1 MSLAAKPAERATS
14 RPLSKQRLR
23 LWVRLL
29 LARRAIE
36 AELRERLRVQ
46 FEMTLPQF
54 DVMAALARNDGGI
67 TMTELSRALMV
78 SNGNVTG
85 IIDRLVSRQLVA
97 RQAYAK
103 DRRRFIV
110 RLTSKGATRFDAI
123 AKAHEEWVDELLS
136 DFELSEA
143 EAVLAKFESITR
155 AVLNQS
161 ETGTE
166 AADDAIESSVAVS
179 KPRARAGTDR

>member
-1 MSLAAKPAERATS
+1 MALAAKPAGRAAA
-14 RPLSKQRLR
+14 RPVSKQRLR
-23 LWVRLL
+23 LWLRLL

-46 FEMTLPQF
+46 FAITLPQF
-54 DVMAALARNDGGI
+54 DVMAALARKDDGI

-85 IIDRLVSRQLVA
+85 IIDRLSSRQYVA
-97 RQAYAK
+97 RQASAK

-110 RLTSKGATRFDAI
+110 RLTPKGQAQFSII

-136 DFELSEA
+136 GFKPEEA
-143 EAVLAKFESITR
+143 ETVVTKFEN
-155 AVLNQS
+155 LNATILDHSQPDG
-161 ETGTE
+161 E
-166 AADDAIESSVAVS
+166 D
-179 KPRARAGTDR
+179 